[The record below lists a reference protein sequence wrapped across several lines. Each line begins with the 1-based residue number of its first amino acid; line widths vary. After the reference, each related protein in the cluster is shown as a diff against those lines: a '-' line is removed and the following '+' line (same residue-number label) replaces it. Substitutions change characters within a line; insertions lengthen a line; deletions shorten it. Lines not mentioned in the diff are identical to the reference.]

1 MDDLSNR
8 IQQILNDP
16 QSVQLLQTMAQNLG
30 LSTTATTAA
39 APSMDAALP
48 PVAPSAAAN
57 TPVNLN
63 SLNNMLSQLGLGQLG
78 QQGNPLTSPSASVA
92 SASLPPIDM
101 NSILQIQKAMSLFAN
116 GNKNVDLLRSLRP
129 LLSQQRQKKV
139 DDAVRIMQLVQMLPM
154 LKEAGLFGSPGGAG
168 Q

>member
-78 QQGNPLTSPSASVA
+78 QQGNPLTSPPA

-101 NSILQIQKAMSLFAN
+101 NNILQIQKAMSLFAN